1 MLSRAGI
8 GSKDR
13 QTEEI
18 FSHSSPCR
26 AVASFLT

>member
-8 GSKDR
+8 GSKGR
-13 QTEEI
+13 RTEEN
-18 FSHSSPCR
+18 FPHSSPYR